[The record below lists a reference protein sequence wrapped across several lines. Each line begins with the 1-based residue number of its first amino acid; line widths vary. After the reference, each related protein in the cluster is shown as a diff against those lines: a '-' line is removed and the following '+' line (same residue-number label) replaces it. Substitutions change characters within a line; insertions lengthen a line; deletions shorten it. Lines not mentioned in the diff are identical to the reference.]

1 MKDIFAIGQTF
12 PHEDHKE
19 RIDRYLVNRHVFEGN
34 HYEVFEKH
42 ASMLTGRQQNTLY
55 ITSNIAGIICKKSS
69 DFLFGEPPM
78 YSAGK
83 ADDSPEQ
90 KALERLVTDNDLD
103 IINYESALANAYRG
117 DSFYK
122 IRWGQEYG
130 GALPEEI
137 DPFKV
142 IIESQNA
149 KYVFPEV
156 SPVDAHKI
164 ICYHVAYPECID
176 LEYGEDWILHIES
189 YYPGYIYKRDMR
201 MNANRYDPVTGEANE
216 WRIYAYIEGTEETI
230 PTGVAHPLIVHVPNY
245 GTDDTW
251 EGLDDLT
258 EHHGIFDEIN
268 NRLSKIAEILD
279 KHADPAM
286 VVPVGSLEE
295 GENGQPIFHAGRDKI
310 FEMMDKNDVP
320 PQYITWNGQL
330 QACFQEIDLLVEH
343 LLMTCEIPPIALG
356 KDNSGTSGSSGIAVK
371 MRMNSLLAKVNRK
384 RQYYNKALKR
394 VLYIAQLLE
403 QAQSTIGYEPTIP
416 HITFRDGLPND
427 DSELANIASIRT
439 GGKATQSQLSAIM
452 SLNGCTEEQARLEIE
467 RIKEEN
473 DAEAFVDGSIFN
485 EETPPIQENDVGVGG
500 GD

>member
-1 MKDIFAIGQTF
+1 MKDIFAIGETF
-12 PHEDHKE
+12 PHEDHKK
-19 RIDRYLVNRHVFEGN
+19 RVDRYHTNKHVFLGD
-34 HYEVFEKH
+34 HYEVFERRL
-42 ASMLTGRQQNTLY
+42 SQMTGRQQNTIY
-55 ITSNIAGIICKKSS
+55 ISSNIAGIICKKSA
-69 DFLFGEPPM
+69 DFLFGEAPV

-90 KALERLVTDNDLD
+90 KALERLVNDNDLN
-103 IINYESALANAYRG
+103 IINYESALSNAYRG

-130 GALPEEI
+130 GILPEDF

-149 KYVFPEV
+149 NYVFPQE

-176 LEYGEDWILHIES
+176 LEYGDDWILHIES
-189 YYPGYIYKRDMR
+189 HYPGYIHQRDMR
-201 MNANRYDPVTGEANE
+201 MNATRYDPITGEANE
-216 WRIYAYIEGTEETI
+216 WKIYAYIEGTEQTI
-230 PTGVAHPLIVHVPNY
+230 PTGVPHPLVVHVPNY
-245 GTDDTW
+245 GLDDTW
-251 EGLDDLT
+251 EGVDDLT

-295 GENGQPIFHAGRDKI
+295 DENGQPIFHAGRDKI
-310 FEMMDKNDVP
+310 FEIMDKNDVP

-330 QACFQEIDLLVEH
+330 QACFQELDLLVDQ
-343 LLMTCEIPPIALG
+343 LLMNCEIPPVALG
-356 KDNSGTSGSSGIAVK
+356 KDNSGTSGASGIAVK
-371 MRMNSLLAKVNRK
+371 MRMNSLLAKINRK
-384 RQYYNKALKR
+384 RQYYDKALKR

-403 QAQSTIGYEPTIP
+403 QAQSTIGYEPTVP
-416 HITFRDGLPND
+416 HITFKDGLPND

-439 GGKATQSQLSAIM
+439 GGKPTLSQLSAIM
-452 SLNGCTEEQARLEIE
+452 SLNGCTEEQARIEIE
-467 RIKEEN
+467 RIDEEEK
-473 DAEAFVDGSIFN
+473 AASFVDGSIFN
-485 EETPPIQENDVGVGG
+485 EPDTEPQEEDVG
-500 GD
+500 GDS